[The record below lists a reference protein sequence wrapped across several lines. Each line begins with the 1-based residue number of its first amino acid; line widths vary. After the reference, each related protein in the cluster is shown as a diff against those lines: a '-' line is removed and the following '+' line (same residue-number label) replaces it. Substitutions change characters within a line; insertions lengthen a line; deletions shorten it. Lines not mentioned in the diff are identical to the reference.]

1 MAIALPSE
9 LTIRICSF
17 RRSWDDRL
25 ISNRFLSLSFHFIPL
40 DPFLFLF
47 YSLHSTRQTINRI
60 TEAVARPIHLYHGL
74 NMLLHH
80 PPIFITYQNI
90 HKIANK
96 RLIPGKEK
104 IAFNE
109 RGKNLLR
116 RKRDQEMS
124 NNMFWWVE
132 INSSQLSLVAWGILS
147 SGIRNTTQSAQQ
159 SNWTVVM
166 FSDVTRTRQDSPP
179 HKERRNNYTFNY
191 NSIDTTFPFVSK
203 KKFSEF
209 FEHVSTNVLTPCE
222 EIWKKH
228 RSRENVLG

>member
-1 MAIALPSE
+1 
-9 LTIRICSF
+9 
-17 RRSWDDRL
+17 
-25 ISNRFLSLSFHFIPL
+25 
-40 DPFLFLF
+40 
-47 YSLHSTRQTINRI
+47 
-60 TEAVARPIHLYHGL
+60 
-74 NMLLHH
+74 MLLHH

-90 HKIANK
+90 YKIANK
-96 RLIPGKEK
+96 RLIPGKEE
-104 IAFNE
+104 IALNE

-132 INSSQLSLVAWGILS
+132 INSSQLSPVARGILS

-159 SNWTVVM
+159 SNWTLVM

-179 HKERRNNYTFNY
+179 HKERRNNSNYTFNY

-203 KKFSEF
+203 KKFSGF

-222 EIWKKH
+222 ETWKKH